1 MCSLGDF
8 MQRPSRVATGSWT
21 APASLPGRALVR
33 YQSSLN
39 SRGGDFCWPPADTSV
54 GHKRGLSLATT
65 GYFEVAA
72 ASGVLRHSNKSSR
85 PHQTIMQYQ
94 LNGPC
99 ERWRPAALARIGAHR
114 ARQETS
120 SVHRMHEFWTA

>member
-39 SRGGDFCWPPADTSV
+39 SRGGDCCWPPADTSV
-54 GHKRGLSLATT
+54 GHKRGLSLATS
-65 GYFEVAA
+65 GYFEVATA
-72 ASGVLRHSNKSSR
+72 IALFAHQFGRKPTACGLRHDMLRTTVHGVIKG
-85 PHQTIMQYQ
+85 T
-94 LNGPC
+94 LA
-99 ERWRPAALARIGAHR
+99 EDAAR
-114 ARQETS
+114 
-120 SVHRMHEFWTA
+120 

>member
-39 SRGGDFCWPPADTSV
+39 SRGGDFCWPPAGTSV

-65 GYFEVAA
+65 GYFEVA
-72 ASGVLRHSNKSSR
+72 
-85 PHQTIMQYQ
+85 T
-94 LNGPC
+94 
-99 ERWRPAALARIGAHR
+99 ARITR
-114 ARQETS
+114 AWLAWLLAGRPEKPADFRKRPLLRQN
-120 SVHRMHEFWTA
+120 